1 MTLKVAYQGIPGAYS
16 EGAAVEYFGE
26 DALLIPCATF
36 DLVFEKL
43 LSREADRA
51 ALPFENSLAGT
62 IYRNLDLLV
71 ANDDVH
77 IVGEIDFR
85 VRHCLMT
92 KQDTDTSQVKQVFS
106 HPMALAQCEGY
117 MKDRGL
123 VPVEG
128 FDTAGSAQMLSDGEL
143 TENAG
148 AIASRRT
155 VDLYGLKLM
164 EADIE
169 DDEHNFTRFLILS
182 LESAPRNVPGIGYKT
197 SIAITL
203 ENKAGALCKA
213 LGIFS
218 AVDLFMTKIESRHRR
233 SFRGPSTTGN
243 GDVEDKIWEYVFY
256 IDIAADYND
265 PKTQTA
271 VTLLQQITYVL
282 PNTLISI
289 STIEESRFKASF
301 V

>member
-26 DALLIPCATF
+26 EAVLIPCSTF

-71 ANDDVH
+71 AHDNVH
-77 IVGEIDFR
+77 VVGELDFR

-92 KQDTDTSQVKQVFS
+92 KQETNISQVKQVFS
-106 HPMALAQCEGY
+106 HPMALAQCERY

-128 FDTAGSAQMLSDGEL
+128 FDTAGSAKMLSDGEL
-143 TENAG
+143 TQNAG
-148 AIASRRT
+148 AIASRRA
-155 VDLYGLKLM
+155 VDLYGLKLV

-182 LESAPRNVPGIGYKT
+182 LEKAPKSVAGLDYKT
-197 SIAITL
+197 SLAITL

-218 AVDLFMTKIESRHRR
+218 ALDLFMTKIESRHLR
-233 SFRGPSTTGN
+233 SFRGPSTAGKD
-243 GDVEDKIWEYVFY
+243 GEGDKIWEYVFY

-271 VTLLQQITYVL
+271 FTLLQQITPYFRVL
-282 PNTLISI
+282 GSYPTHG
-289 STIEESRFKASF
+289 R
-301 V
+301 